1 MNISLN
7 IIKNIL
13 KLYVDNNKI
22 IKNFYYGDIQKLTNE
37 NSSFEYPLLGV
48 VPTGSSINKVE
59 TRFNSI
65 TYNFNIICADLV
77 NGDESNVDD
86 ILSDTVQNLS
96 DLVSFLDQN
105 EYFNEYDIN
114 LNGTTITM
122 TSFFERFSD
131 VVAGHTCL
139 LSIEVPWKY
148 IDCEIPMI
156 DFNYKNLNC

>member
-13 KLYVDNNKI
+13 QLYVDNNKI
-22 IKNFYYGDIQKLTNE
+22 LKNFYYGDISKLTNE

-48 VPTGSSINKVE
+48 IPTGSSINKVE

-65 TYNFNIICADLV
+65 KY
-77 NGDESNVDD
+77 
-86 ILSDTVQNLS
+86 NLS

-105 EYFNEYDIN
+105 EYFNEYDIS

-122 TSFFERFSD
+122 ESFFERFSD
-131 VVAGHTCL
+131 VVAGHTML

-156 DFNYKNLNC
+156 DFDYKNLDC